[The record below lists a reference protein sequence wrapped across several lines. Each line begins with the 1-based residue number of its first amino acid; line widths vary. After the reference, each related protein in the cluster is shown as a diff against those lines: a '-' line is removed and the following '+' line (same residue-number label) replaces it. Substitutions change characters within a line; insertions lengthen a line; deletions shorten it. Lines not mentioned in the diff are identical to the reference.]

1 MHPVVQEVD
10 MSTLGLTLILI
21 TAWGLAYGAARAIV
35 WILVPPVLLLS
46 LQLAGLLSLSFALPL
61 WVAYAVVLLLYTRP
75 DLRRNWISQPLLNTF
90 RKVMPAMSE
99 TEKVAL
105 NAGNVWWDGELFT
118 GQPDWHQL
126 LAQPVNRLTEREQA
140 FLDGPVQALCD
151 QLDDWR
157 ITHEEQDLPPEIWRF
172 IKQEGFLG
180 MIIPET
186 EGGLGFSAFAHSQ
199 VVMKIASR
207 SITAAVT
214 IMVPN
219 SLGPA
224 KLLLHYGTE
233 EQRARY
239 LKPLATGEEI
249 PCFALT
255 GPQAGSDAGA
265 IPDLGVVTYG
275 EFEGEQVLGIRL
287 NFEKRY
293 ITLAPVA
300 SLIGLAFKLQDPE
313 QLLGEDPEPG
323 ITVALI
329 PRETPGITIGQRYM
343 PLNITFQNGPI
354 SGRDVFIP
362 LDWIIG
368 GREGVGQGWRM
379 LVECLSEGRGISLP
393 ALATGAGKM
402 ASRYTGAYAG
412 IRKQFNMAIGQFEG
426 VEEALARIGGLTY
439 QMDAAR
445 RLTLSALDSGE
456 NPSVISA
463 IVKYHLT
470 ERYRQVIGDAM
481 DVQGGSGI
489 CLGPDN
495 LMGRAYQAVPIAITV
510 EGANILTRSMII
522 FGQGAIRCHP
532 YVLKEFQ
539 AVEQT
544 NQSAALKNFDH
555 ALFSHAGFVVT
566 NFARSLWFGLTHG
579 RLSYSPT
586 DGPSKRYFQRL
597 NWMSAA
603 FALSAD
609 IALMTLGGA
618 LKRKERLSARLGD
631 MLSELYIAS
640 ATLKHFHDEGAREE
654 DLPLMQWAM
663 DDSLHRIQHAL
674 RALLRNMP
682 IRPLAWL
689 LRWVIFPTGLP
700 FHMPTDR
707 LDHQVAKLLL
717 RPSETRNR
725 LTQGVYT
732 TLDSTQRA
740 GQLEQALFAVAEAAP
755 IEKTLRQAKKVGQL
769 KATTPADMIDEAIAL
784 GIIREADR
792 ETLQA
797 AHELRNR
804 IIQVNAF
811 EGLSEQEIR
820 TRKHGDKVSLLHR
833 LGVA

>member
-1 MHPVVQEVD
+1 
-10 MSTLGLTLILI
+10 MSTLGIILILV
-21 TAWGLAYGAARAIV
+21 TLWGLAYGSARAIV
-35 WILVPPVLLLS
+35 WILVPPILMLS
-46 LQLAGLLSLSFALPL
+46 LQLAGLLSLPVAAPL
-61 WVAYAVVLLLYTRP
+61 WLIYAVALLLYSRPELRRQQITRP
-75 DLRRNWISQPLLNTF
+75 LLMTF

-99 TEKVAL
+99 TEKAAL
-105 NAGNVWWDGELFT
+105 NAGNVWWDGELFS
-118 GQPDWHQL
+118 GQPEWQHL
-126 LAQPVNRLTEREQA
+126 LSQPACRLSERERA
-140 FLDGPVQALCD
+140 FLEGPVQELCD
-151 QLDDWR
+151 RLDDWH
-157 ITHEEQDLPPEIWRF
+157 ITHKAQDLPPEIWSF
-172 IKQEGFLG
+172 IKQNGFFG
-180 MIIPET
+180 MIIPT
-186 EGGLGFSAFAHSQ
+186 SEGGLGFSAYAHSQ

-214 IMVPN
+214 VMVPN

-224 KLLLHYGTE
+224 KLLLEYGTE
-233 EQRARY
+233 EQKARY
-239 LKPLATGEEI
+239 LKRLASGEEI

-255 GPQAGSDAGA
+255 GPQAGSDAGS

-275 EFEGEQVLGIRL
+275 EHEGEETLGIRL
-287 NFEKRY
+287 DFDKRY

-300 SLIGLAFKLQDPE
+300 TLIGLAFKLEDPE
-313 QLLGEDPEPG
+313 QLLGDDPEPG

-329 PRETPGITIGQRYM
+329 PRQTPGITIGQRHM
-343 PLNITFQNGPI
+343 PLNIPFQNGPV

-362 LDWIIG
+362 LDWVIG
-368 GREGVGQGWRM
+368 GQAGVGQGWRM

-393 ALATGAGKM
+393 ALSTGAGM
-402 ASRYTGAYAG
+402 VASRYTGAYAAV
-412 IRKQFNMAIGQFEG
+412 RKQFNRAIGEFEG

-456 NPSVISA
+456 TPSVISA

-495 LMGRAYQAVPIAITV
+495 LIGRAYQSVPIAITV

-539 AVEQT
+539 AVEQAD
-544 NQSAALKNFDH
+544 SASALRAFDE
-555 ALFSHAGFVVT
+555 ALFSHIGFVMT
-566 NFARSLWFGLTHG
+566 NFARTFWFGITHG
-579 RLSYSPT
+579 RLSRSPLE
-586 DGPSKRYFQRL
+586 GPTRRYFQRL

-640 ATLKHFHDEGAREE
+640 ATLKRFHEEGQQEK

-663 DDSLHRIQHAL
+663 DDSLYRIQHAL
-674 RALLRNMP
+674 RALLRNLP
-682 IRPLAWL
+682 VRPLAWL
-689 LRWVIFPTGLP
+689 LRLVIFPTGLP
-700 FHMPTDR
+700 FYRPTDA
-707 LDHQVAKLLL
+707 LDHRVSRLLL
-717 RPSETRNR
+717 RPGETRDR
-725 LTQGVYT
+725 LTDGVYT
-732 TLDSTQRA
+732 TQNPQLRF
-740 GQLEQALFAVAEAAP
+740 GQLELALQAAAEAAP
-755 IEKTLRQAKKVGQL
+755 IEKTLRQARRAGQL
-769 KATTPADMIDEAIAL
+769 RASDERGLIEEAINL
-784 GIIREADR
+784 GILGEADR
-792 ETLQA
+792 EILERADT
-797 AHELRNR
+797 LRNM

-811 EGLSEQEIR
+811 YRLSEQEPDKDKR
-820 TRKHGDKVSLLHR
+820 GDGASMLNR

>member
-1 MHPVVQEVD
+1 
-10 MSTLGLTLILI
+10 MSALGLLLILV
-21 TAWGLAYGAARAIV
+21 TAWGLAYGAARAAV

-46 LQLAGLLSLSFALPL
+46 LQLAGLLSLLFAAPL
-61 WVAYAVVLLLYTRP
+61 WVAYAIALLLYSRP
-75 DLRRNWISQPLLNTF
+75 ELRKKQLTLPLLRAF
-90 RKVMPAMSE
+90 RRVMPAMSE
-99 TEKVAL
+99 TEKAAL
-105 NAGNVWWDGELFT
+105 NAGNVWWDGELFS

-126 LAQPVNRLTEREQA
+126 LGHPANRLSEREQA
-140 FLDGPVQALCD
+140 FIDGPVQALCD
-151 QLDDWR
+151 QLDDWQ

-172 IKQEGFLG
+172 IKQQGFFG
-180 MIIPET
+180 MIIPES
-186 EGGLGFSAFAHSQ
+186 EGGLGFSAYAHSQ

-207 SITAAVT
+207 SIAAAVT
-214 IMVPN
+214 VMVPN

-224 KLLLHYGTE
+224 KLLLHYGTD
-233 EQRARY
+233 EQKARY
-239 LKPLATGEEI
+239 LKPLARGEEI

-255 GPQAGSDAGA
+255 GPQAGSDAGS
-265 IPDLGVVTYG
+265 IPDLGVVARG
-275 EFEGEQVLGIRL
+275 EFEGEEILGVRL
-287 NFEKRY
+287 TFEKRY

-313 QLLGEDPEPG
+313 QLLGDDPEPG

-329 PRETPGITIGQRYM
+329 PRETPGITIGQRHM
-343 PLNITFQNGPI
+343 PLNIPFQNGPI
-354 SGRDVFIP
+354 SGQDVFIP

-402 ASRYTGAYAG
+402 ASRYTGAYAAV
-412 IRKQFNMAIGQFEG
+412 RKQFNMAIGQFEG

-456 NPSVISA
+456 TPSVISA

-470 ERYRQVIGDAM
+470 ERYRQVISDAM

-539 AVEQT
+539 AAEQKDS
-544 NQSAALKNFDH
+544 SAALTAFDQ
-555 ALFSHAGFVVT
+555 ALFSHVGFVIS
-566 NFARSLWFGLTHG
+566 NFARSLWYGLTHG
-579 RLSYSPT
+579 RFSYSPVQ
-586 DGPSKRYFQRL
+586 GPARRYFQRL

-640 ATLKHFHDEGAREE
+640 ATLKHFHEAGAREE
-654 DLPLMQWAM
+654 ELPLMQWAM
-663 DDSLHRIQHAL
+663 DDSLYRIQHAL

-682 IRPLAWL
+682 VRPLAWL

-700 FHMPTDR
+700 FYKPTDR
-707 LDHQVAKLLL
+707 LDHQVARVLQI
-717 RPSETRNR
+717 PGETRDR
-725 LTQGVYT
+725 LTQGIYT
-732 TLDSTQRA
+732 TLDLEQRT
-740 GQLEQALFAVAEAAP
+740 GQLEQGLLAVAEAAP
-755 IEKTLRQAKKVGQL
+755 IEKTLRQARKAGQL
-769 KATTPADMIDEAIAL
+769 KADNPAEMIDEAIAL
-784 GIIREADR
+784 GIINGTDR
-792 ETLQA
+792 ETLETAQQ
-797 AHELRNR
+797 LRNR

-811 EGLSEQEIR
+811 EGLSEQER
-820 TRKHGDKVSLLHR
+820 RRNRRGGKVSLLHR
-833 LGVA
+833 IGVA

>member
-1 MHPVVQEVD
+1 
-10 MSTLGLTLILI
+10 MSALGLTLILI

-46 LQLAGLLSLSFALPL
+46 LQLVGLLSTPFAAPL
-61 WVAYAVVLLLYTRP
+61 WLAYAVALLLYSRP
-75 DLRRNWISQPLLNTF
+75 DLRRNQLTLPLLKAF
-90 RKVMPAMSE
+90 RKVMPSMSE
-99 TEKVAL
+99 TEKAAL
-105 NAGNVWWDGELFT
+105 NAGNVWWDAELFT

-126 LAQPVNRLTEREQA
+126 LAQPGNRLSEREQA
-140 FLDGPVQALCD
+140 FLDGPVQELCD

-172 IKQEGFLG
+172 IKQQGFFG
-180 MIIPET
+180 MIIPQS
-186 EGGLGFSAFAHSQ
+186 EGGLGFSAYAHSQ

-207 SITAAVT
+207 SIAAAVT
-214 IMVPN
+214 VMVPN

-224 KLLLHYGTE
+224 KLLLHYGTD
-233 EQRARY
+233 EQKARY
-239 LKPLATGEEI
+239 LKPLASGDEI

-255 GPQAGSDAGA
+255 GPQAGSDAGS
-265 IPDLGVVTYG
+265 IPDIGVVTHG
-275 EFEGEQVLGIRL
+275 EFEGEEILGVRL

-313 QLLGEDPEPG
+313 YLLGDDPEPG
-323 ITVALI
+323 ITLALI
-329 PRETPGITIGQRYM
+329 PRETPGIVIGQRHM
-343 PLNITFQNGPI
+343 PLNIPFQNGPLC
-354 SGRDVFIP
+354 GRDVFIP

-368 GREGVGQGWRM
+368 GRAGVGQGWRM

-412 IRKQFNMAIGQFEG
+412 VRKQFNMAIGQFEG

-456 NPSVISA
+456 SPSVISA
-463 IVKYHLT
+463 IIKYHLT
-470 ERYRQVIGDAM
+470 ERYRQVISDAM

-539 AVEQT
+539 AAEQQDG
-544 NQSAALKNFDH
+544 NAALTAFDQ
-555 ALFSHAGFVVT
+555 ALFSHAGFVCT

-579 RLSYSPT
+579 RLSQSPV
-586 DGPSKRYFQRL
+586 DGPAKRYFQRL

-640 ATLKHFHDEGAREE
+640 ATLKHFHDEGAREQ

-663 DDSLHRIQHAL
+663 DDSLYRIQHAL
-674 RALLRNMP
+674 RSLLRNMP
-682 IRPLAWL
+682 VRPLAWL

-700 FHMPTDR
+700 FHKPTDR

-717 RPSETRNR
+717 RPSETRDR
-725 LTQGVYT
+725 LTHGVYT
-732 TLDSTQRA
+732 SLDPKQRI
-740 GQLEQALFAVAEAAP
+740 GQLEQALLAVAEATP
-755 IEKTLRQAKKVGQL
+755 IEKTLRQAKKAGQL
-769 KATTPADMIDEAIAL
+769 KAGDEMAMIEEAIDL
-784 GIIREADR
+784 GIIGERDR
-792 ETLQA
+792 EILETARQ
-797 AHELRNR
+797 LRNL

-811 EGLSEQEIR
+811 DGLSEQERR
-820 TRKHGDKVSLLHR
+820 TNSNGDKLSLLHR

>member
-1 MHPVVQEVD
+1 MHPVVQEAD
-10 MSTLGLTLILI
+10 MSALGLTLILV

-46 LQLAGLLSLSFALPL
+46 LQLAGLLSTPIAAPL
-61 WVAYAVVLLLYTRP
+61 WLAYGVALLLYTQP
-75 DLRRNWISQPLLNTF
+75 DLRRKRLTLPLLKAF

-99 TEKVAL
+99 TEKAAL
-105 NAGNVWWDGELFT
+105 NAGNVWWDGELFS
-118 GQPDWHQL
+118 GQPDWHLL
-126 LAQPVNRLTEREQA
+126 LAHPANGLTEREQA
-140 FLDGPVQALCD
+140 FLDGPVQELCN

-157 ITHEEQDLPPEIWRF
+157 ITHEEQDLPAEIWRF
-172 IKQEGFLG
+172 IKQQGFFG
-180 MIIPET
+180 MIIPESN
-186 EGGLGFSAFAHSQ
+186 GGLGFSAYAHSQ

-207 SITAAVT
+207 SVTAAVT
-214 IMVPN
+214 VMVPN

-224 KLLLHYGTE
+224 KLLLHYGTD
-233 EQRARY
+233 EQKARY
-239 LKPLATGEEI
+239 LKPLARGEEI

-255 GPQAGSDAGA
+255 GPQAGSDAGS
-265 IPDLGVVTYG
+265 IPDLGVVTRG
-275 EFEGEQVLGIRL
+275 EFEGEEILGIRL

-300 SLIGLAFKLQDPE
+300 SLIGLAFKLQDPDH
-313 QLLGEDPEPG
+313 LLGDDPEPG

-329 PRETPGITIGQRYM
+329 PSQTPGISMGQRHM
-343 PLNITFQNGPI
+343 PLNIPFQNGPI

-362 LDWIIG
+362 LEWIIG
-368 GREGVGQGWRM
+368 GQAGVGQGWRM

-402 ASRYTGAYAG
+402 ASRYTGAYAAV
-412 IRKQFNMAIGQFEG
+412 RTQFNMAIGQFEG

-445 RLTLSALDSGE
+445 RLTLSAIDSGE
-456 NPSVISA
+456 TPSVISA

-470 ERYRQVIGDAM
+470 ERYRQVISDAM

-510 EGANILTRSMII
+510 EGDNILTRSMII

-539 AVEQT
+539 AVEQSDE
-544 NQSAALKNFDH
+544 NAALTAFDQ
-555 ALFSHAGFVVT
+555 ALFRHVGFVFS
-566 NFARSLWFGLTHG
+566 NFARSLWFGFTHG
-579 RLSYSPT
+579 RLSSSPMQ
-586 DGPSKRYFQRL
+586 GPTKRYFQRL

-640 ATLKHFHDEGAREE
+640 ATLKHFHQAGAREE

-663 DDSLHRIQHAL
+663 DDSLYRIQHAL

-682 IRPLAWL
+682 VRPLAWL

-700 FHMPTDR
+700 FYKPTDR
-707 LDHQVAKLLL
+707 LDHQVASLLL
-717 RPSETRNR
+717 RPGEARER

-732 TLDSTQRA
+732 TLDPKQRA

-755 IEKTLRQAKKVGQL
+755 IEKTLRQARKAGQL
-769 KATTPADMIDEAIAL
+769 RAVSHAAMIDEAIDL
-784 GIIREADR
+784 GIIRESDR
-792 ETLQA
+792 ESIETAQQ
-797 AHELRNR
+797 LRNR

-811 EGLSEQEIR
+811 DGLSEQEIKR
-820 TRKHGDKVSLLHR
+820 HKSGDKVSLLHR

>member
-1 MHPVVQEVD
+1 
-10 MSTLGLTLILI
+10 MSAFGITLILV

-35 WILVPPVLLLS
+35 WILVPPVLLLT
-46 LQLAGLLSLSFALPL
+46 LQLAGLLSLPFAAPL
-61 WVAYAVVLLLYTRP
+61 WLAYGVALLLYTRP
-75 DLRRNWISQPLLNTF
+75 DLRRRQLTLPLLKAF

-99 TEKVAL
+99 TEKEAL

-126 LAQPVNRLTEREQA
+126 LAQPANKLTEREQA
-140 FLDGPVQALCD
+140 FIDGPVQELCD

-157 ITHEEQDLPPEIWRF
+157 ITHEEQGLPPETWRF
-172 IKQEGFLG
+172 IKQQGFFG
-180 MIIPET
+180 MIIPES
-186 EGGLGFSAFAHSQ
+186 EGGLGFSAYAHSQ
-199 VVMKIASR
+199 VVMKLASR
-207 SITAAVT
+207 SIAAAVT
-214 IMVPN
+214 VMVPN

-233 EQRARY
+233 EQKARY
-239 LKPLATGEEI
+239 LKPLAKGEEI

-255 GPQAGSDAGA
+255 GPQAGSDAGS

-275 EFEGEQVLGIRL
+275 EFEGEEVLGIRL

-300 SLIGLAFKLQDPE
+300 SLIGLAFKLEDPE
-313 QLLGEDPEPG
+313 QLLGDDPEPG

-329 PRETPGITIGQRYM
+329 PRETPGIAIGKRHM
-343 PLNITFQNGPI
+343 PLNIPFQNGPI
-354 SGRDVFIP
+354 SGQDVFIP
-362 LDWIIG
+362 IEWIIG

-393 ALATGAGKM
+393 ALATGAGKL

-412 IRKQFNMAIGQFEG
+412 VRKQFNMAIGQFEG

-439 QMDAAR
+439 QMDSAR
-445 RLTLSALDSGE
+445 RLTLSALDNGE
-456 NPSVISA
+456 SPSVISA
-463 IVKYHLT
+463 IIKYHLT

-539 AVEQT
+539 AAEQSDH
-544 NQSAALKNFDH
+544 NAALTAFDQ
-555 ALFSHAGFVVT
+555 ALFSHVGFVLT
-566 NFARSLWFGLTHG
+566 NFARSFWFGLTHG
-579 RLSYSPT
+579 RLSHSPM
-586 DGPSKRYFQRL
+586 DGPAKRYFQRL

-603 FALSAD
+603 FALTAD

-640 ATLKHFHDEGAREE
+640 ATLKRFRDEGAQEK

-663 DDSLHRIQHAL
+663 DDSLYRIQHAL

-682 IRPLAWL
+682 VRPLAWM

-700 FHMPTDR
+700 FYKPTDR
-707 LDHQVAKLLL
+707 LDHQVTRLLL
-717 RPSETRNR
+717 RPSETRDR

-732 TLDSTQRA
+732 TLDQKQRA

-755 IEKTLRQAKKVGQL
+755 IEKTLRSAKKAGQL
-769 KATTPADMIDEAIAL
+769 KSKEETAMIDEAITL
-784 GIIREADR
+784 GIIDASDW
-792 ETLQA
+792 ETIETA
-797 AHELRNR
+797 RELRNKV
-804 IIQVNAF
+804 IQVNAF
-811 EGLSEQEIR
+811 EGLSEQEIQA
-820 TRKHGDKVSLLHR
+820 KSHGDKVSLLHR